1 MTRRLIMSILHF
13 QPIKGQVR
21 TILRAILNT
30 PEVSSCRLKVVLT
43 LRLVCEEIVMNVTS
57 YAYPEG
63 TEGYLDVDIQKVAV
77 SRGHPDNRVVI
88 RFEDGGIPFNPLE
101 QKKPD
106 ITLPWKQRPVGG
118 LGVYLILRM
127 MDDVRYAYVDNRN
140 ILTVEK
146 II

>member
-30 PEVSSCRLKVVLT
+30 PEVSSCCLKVVLT

-77 SRGHPDNRVVI
+77 SSGHQTRHHASMETASRWRPWCLSYPPY
-88 RFEDGGIPFNPLE
+88 DG
-101 QKKPD
+101 
-106 ITLPWKQRPVGG
+106 
-118 LGVYLILRM
+118 
-127 MDDVRYAYVDNRN
+127 
-140 ILTVEK
+140 
-146 II
+146 

>member
-1 MTRRLIMSILHF
+1 MITGAMAGCSSENNAQPADTESILR
-13 QPIKGQVR
+13 QSIAAETAVK
-21 TILRAILNT
+21 
-30 PEVSSCRLKVVLT
+30 
-43 LRLVCEEIVMNVTS
+43 EESIDEIS
-57 YAYPEG
+57 YPEG

-77 SRGHPDNRVVI
+77 SSGHPDNRVVI

-140 ILTVEK
+140 VLTIEK

>member
-1 MTRRLIMSILHF
+1 
-13 QPIKGQVR
+13 
-21 TILRAILNT
+21 
-30 PEVSSCRLKVVLT
+30 
-43 LRLVCEEIVMNVTS
+43 MNVAS
-57 YAYPEG
+57 YGYPEG

-77 SRGHPDNRVVI
+77 SKGHPDNRVVI

-101 QKKPD
+101 QKDPD
-106 ITLPWKQRPVGG
+106 ITLPWKQRPIGG

-140 ILTVEK
+140 VLTVEK

>member
-1 MTRRLIMSILHF
+1 MSLLHF

-77 SRGHPDNRVVI
+77 TPITASSSVSKMGAYLSIPWSRRNQTS
-88 RFEDGGIPFNPLE
+88 RFHGNSVPLE
-101 QKKPD
+101 A
-106 ITLPWKQRPVGG
+106 LVS
-118 LGVYLILRM
+118 ILSS
-127 MDDVRYAYVDNRN
+127 V
-140 ILTVEK
+140 
-146 II
+146 